1 MKIKTTFRFLFF
13 IIIAIFNNTSSQALS
28 LSPSLISLNSSEG
41 KSLLDSSQAKQ
52 DFSMLNGQFISQSN
66 PAYCGIASMVM
77 VLNSLK
83 NTLPESSQHNLSQVL
98 TQDNF
103 FNNENTKKIVTPA
116 IVSNQG
122 ITLNELA
129 RLLESYKTK
138 VVLYHASNTSLEEF
152 RKLAEEKLKQPNN
165 FIIVN
170 YLRKKI
176 GQNTGGHISPLA
188 AYNQLTDRFLIMDVS
203 RYKYPPVW
211 VKTAGLWKAM
221 NTIDASSGK
230 MRGFIFVSQ
239 P

>member
-1 MKIKTTFRFLFF
+1 M
-13 IIIAIFNNTSSQALS
+13 
-28 LSPSLISLNSSEG
+28 
-41 KSLLDSSQAKQ
+41 
-52 DFSMLNGQFISQSN
+52 
-66 PAYCGIASMVM
+66 
-77 VLNSLK
+77 
-83 NTLPESSQHNLSQVL
+83 L

-211 VKTAGLWKAM
+211 VKTVDLWKAM
-221 NTIDASSGK
+221 NTIDASSEK